1 MIISRIKLV
10 LFVLIGFTIWII
22 SCKQGEEKTEQTT
35 MKEKPS
41 VTRVSEVTLH
51 GMIVAVDH
59 ENKTFTLKDED
70 GDVQKMSVGKAVKN
84 FNQIDV
90 GDHVSVTFYES
101 FIAEVLPESTEVS
114 TPKDK
119 SVALTPQ
126 GGEKGIAT
134 MGTQEEIVTVE
145 AVDLQNRE
153 VTFKG
158 PEGHLSTL
166 PVKDDVRNL
175 ENLKVGDK
183 VFMKFTQ
190 ALAVSI
196 KEE

>member
-1 MIISRIKLV
+1 MIISRIKFV
-10 LFVLIGFTIWII
+10 LFVLIGFNILLI

-51 GMIVAVDH
+51 GEIVAMDH

-84 FNQIDV
+84 FDQIEV

-101 FIAEVLPESTEVS
+101 FIAEVLPEGTEVS

-119 SVALTPQ
+119 SVALVPQ
-126 GGEKGIAT
+126 GDEKGIAT
-134 MGTQEEIVTVE
+134 MGTQEAVVTVE
-145 AVDLQNRE
+145 AVDLQKRE
-153 VTFKG
+153 VTYKDAQG
-158 PEGHLSTL
+158 NLTTL
-166 PVKDDVRNL
+166 PVKEDVKNL
-175 ENLKVGDK
+175 ENLKVGEK
-183 VFMKFTQ
+183 VLLKFTQ
-190 ALAVSI
+190 ALAISV